1 MATTQEFADKVCRRM
16 APFGDVRS
24 RKMFGEYMVYIND
37 KPLLLVCDNNVFVKK
52 LPEVGAII
60 PDAPYGFP
68 YDGAKEHY
76 MLDMGDTELIRRVLD
91 ELDRITPPPKP
102 KKNRTKKEELI

>member
-1 MATTQEFADKVCRRM
+1 
-16 APFGDVRS
+16 
-24 RKMFGEYMVYIND
+24 
-37 KPLLLVCDNNVFVKK
+37 
-52 LPEVGAII
+52 
-60 PDAPYGFP
+60 
-68 YDGAKEHY
+68 

>member
-1 MATTQEFADKVCRRM
+1 MATSKEYIEYVMSSIGLTGNARYK
-16 APFGDVRS
+16 
-24 RKMFGEYMVYIND
+24 KMFGEYMVYIND

-76 MLDMGDTELIRRVLD
+76 MLDMGDTELIRRGLD
-91 ELDRITPPPKP
+91 ELDRITPPPKS

>member
-1 MATTQEFADKVCRRM
+1 MATSKEYIEYVMSSIGLTGNARYK
-16 APFGDVRS
+16 
-24 RKMFGEYMVYIND
+24 KMFGEYMIYIND

-76 MLDMGDTELIRRVLD
+76 ILDIENRELTAKAVEIL
-91 ELDRITPPPKP
+91 ERITPVP
-102 KKNRTKKEELI
+102 KKKNKKK